1 MMPLMPLATEEPGLK
16 ETQSKAVS
24 DVQLK
29 ESISGGKEDTQ
40 SIITPAAVREVCLLY
55 SDSLVI
61 ELQCV

>member
-40 SIITPAAVREVCLLY
+40 SITPAAVREVCLLY